1 MSIFGNNLKEMYPD
15 IRRVALK
22 LTKYND
28 ANADDLVQ
36 ETLLKAFEKQ
46 ELYKSGNLTG
56 WVVTIMKNLFI
67 DHVRKLK
74 DKTFVDIEDEILVS
88 IDDDKYLD
96 VADTNSALQRLGK
109 KCQKI
114 LLLIAEEYK
123 YSEISERLSIPIG
136 TVMSSLSRCRKELN
150 KELYG

>member
-136 TVMSSLSRCRKELN
+136 TVMSSLSRCRKELY
-150 KELYG
+150 KELYE

>member
-28 ANADDLVQ
+28 ADADDLVQ

-136 TVMSSLSRCRKELN
+136 TVMSSLARCRKELY

>member
-1 MSIFGNNLKEMYPD
+1 MYPD

-28 ANADDLVQ
+28 ADADDLVQ

-136 TVMSSLSRCRKELN
+136 TVMSSLARCRKELY

>member
-15 IRRVALK
+15 IRRVAMK

-28 ANADDLVQ
+28 ADADDLVQ
-36 ETLLKAFEKQ
+36 KALLKAFEKQ
-46 ELYKSGNLTG
+46 DLYKGGNLTG

-67 DHVRKLK
+67 DEIRKLK
-74 DKTFVDIEDEILVS
+74 DKIFVDIDDEILVS
-88 IDDDKYLD
+88 NNDDKYLD
-96 VADTNSALQRLGK
+96 VADTNSALKRLGE
-109 KCQKI
+109 KCQNI

-123 YSEISERLSIPIG
+123 YAEISEKLSIPIG
-136 TVMSSLSRCRKELN
+136 TVMSSLTRCRAQLY

>member
-109 KCQKI
+109 KCQEI

>member
-28 ANADDLVQ
+28 ADADDLVQ

-67 DHVRKLK
+67 DNVRKLK

-136 TVMSSLSRCRKELN
+136 TVMSSLARCRKELY

>member
-136 TVMSSLSRCRKELN
+136 TVMSSLARCRKELY

>member
-1 MSIFGNNLKEMYPD
+1 MYPD
-15 IRRVALK
+15 IRRVAMK

-28 ANADDLVQ
+28 ADADDLVQ

-67 DHVRKLK
+67 DNVRKLK

-136 TVMSSLSRCRKELN
+136 TVMSSLARCRKELY

>member
-15 IRRVALK
+15 IRRVAMK

-36 ETLLKAFEKQ
+36 NTLLKAFEKQ
-46 ELYKSGNLTG
+46 SLYKGGNLTG

-67 DHVRKLK
+67 DEMRKLK
-74 DKTFVDIEDEILVS
+74 GKTFVDIEDEILIS
-88 IDDDKYLD
+88 KDNDSYLD
-96 VADTNSALQRLGK
+96 VADANSALKKLGE
-109 KCQKI
+109 KCQNI
-114 LLLIAEEYK
+114 LTLIAEEYK
-123 YSEISERLSIPIG
+123 YAEISENLSIPIG
-136 TVMSSLSRCRKELN
+136 TVMSSLTRCRKQLY

>member
-28 ANADDLVQ
+28 ADADDLVQ

-67 DHVRKLK
+67 DNVRKLK

-123 YSEISERLSIPIG
+123 YSEISELLSIPIG
-136 TVMSSLSRCRKELN
+136 TVMSSLARCRKELY

>member
-109 KCQKI
+109 KCQEI

-136 TVMSSLSRCRKELN
+136 TVMSSLSRCRKELY
-150 KELYG
+150 KELYE

>member
-15 IRRVALK
+15 IRRVAMK

-36 ETLLKAFEKQ
+36 NTLLKAFEKQ
-46 ELYKSGNLTG
+46 SLYKGGNLTG

-67 DHVRKLK
+67 DEVRKLK
-74 DKTFVDIEDEILVS
+74 GKTFVDIEDEILIS
-88 IDDDKYLD
+88 KDNDSYLD
-96 VADTNSALQRLGK
+96 VADANSALKKLGE
-109 KCQKI
+109 KCQNI
-114 LLLIAEEYK
+114 LTLIAEEYK
-123 YSEISERLSIPIG
+123 YAEISENLSIPIG
-136 TVMSSLSRCRKELN
+136 TVMSSLTRCRKQLY